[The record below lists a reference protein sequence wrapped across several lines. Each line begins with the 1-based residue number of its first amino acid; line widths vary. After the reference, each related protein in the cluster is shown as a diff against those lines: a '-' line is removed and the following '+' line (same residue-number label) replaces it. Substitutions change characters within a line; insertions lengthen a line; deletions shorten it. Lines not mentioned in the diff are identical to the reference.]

1 MGDVDSVVCPR
12 CKVGFSPDTV
22 VCPICNIPL
31 VSEGQFE
38 DESKDEFE
46 ETPVAVILR
55 DDLSSLKELRAAN
68 PEWIYH
74 LREKLAEA
82 GIPHRIETSGRRL
95 RHCTVYVRQEDLVKA
110 KEIDDK
116 VFAQE
121 VPEGEGMSRP
131 EELDF
136 WTCPGCGNRLGEN
149 DLECSGCG
157 LVLHPTEG
165 WTCPNCDRVV
175 EINVKVCPQCGAG
188 IDSSGV

>member
-1 MGDVDSVVCPR
+1 MGDLDSIVCPR

-22 VCPICNIPL
+22 VCPICNSSL
-31 VSEGQFE
+31 VSEDQFE
-38 DESKDEFE
+38 DESEDEFE
-46 ETPVAVILR
+46 EIPAAVILT

-74 LREKLAEA
+74 LQEKLAEA
-82 GIPHRIETSGRRL
+82 GIPHRIETSGRRF

-110 KEIDDK
+110 KEIDDR

-121 VPEGEGMSRP
+121 VPDGEGMSRP

-136 WTCPGCGNRLGEN
+136 WTCPGCGNRLGEK
-149 DLECSGCG
+149 DLKCSSCG

-165 WTCPNCDRVV
+165 WTCPNCNGVV
-175 EINVKVCPQCGAG
+175 GVDVKVCPHCGAG
-188 IDSSGV
+188 ID